1 MKKHTGLLTLSLM
14 LVTPA
19 LAGGAGAP
27 ATPRPAAA
35 CKSIAQIVTT
45 DPNFSTLATAVEAAG
60 LTQTLMSGQ
69 YTVFAPTNAAFA
81 KLPSDAL
88 AAALND
94 PALLRSILL
103 YHVVPGKVTAKQVMG
118 MSSAKT
124 AQGGSVLINV
134 MGGKVM
140 IDNATVTKAD
150 VMACNGIVHV
160 VDTVLMPAMAAAP
173 APAPATVTVTTPA
186 PAPAPASTAPAA
198 TDIMAIPA
206 MPVGMSGTTTTT
218 TTTTTDTTTSTT
230 DTAVSS
236 NTVYD
241 LITTDERFSTLRD
254 LLSDAELND
263 VLISNDFTVFAPTNE
278 AFAAV
283 DADTLALI
291 ASDPETL
298 KAVLTYHV
306 VPGKITADQVAAAT
320 QLRSAQGASLNF
332 KLDGTTQMV
341 NEAMVDGAGL
351 EASNGFIYAINQVL
365 LPPDLVLPTATVET
379 TVTTP
384 TVTVT
389 LPTAQ
394 SGANITEV
402 LSQPQFST
410 LLSLVQKAGLVD
422 ALVAGDV
429 TIFAPTN
436 DAFAKVPQATLDTL
450 MADMDKLKQVLL
462 FHVVTGR
469 VIDEGLNV
477 AQLRSMEGSSID
489 LMVDGTGYKVGVRG
503 ADGIMGGMVSSRA
516 DAGNSVIYP
525 IDSVLIPPTLK

>member
-27 ATPRPAAA
+27 AAPRPAAA
-35 CKSIAQIVTT
+35 CKSIAQIVMT

-60 LTQTLMSGQ
+60 LSQTLMGGQ

-186 PAPAPASTAPAA
+186 PAPAPVSTAPAA

-206 MPVGMSGTTTTT
+206 MPVGMTGTTTTT
-218 TTTTTDTTTSTT
+218 TTTADTTATTTDM
-230 DTAVSS
+230 AAS

-241 LITTDERFSTLRD
+241 LIVSDERFSTLRD
-254 LLSDAELND
+254 LLSDAGLTD
-263 VLISNDFTVFAPTNE
+263 LLINNEFTVFAPTND

-283 DADTLALI
+283 DPDTLALI
-291 ASDPETL
+291 ASDPDTL

-306 VPGKITADQVAAAT
+306 VQGKVTADQVAAAS
-320 QLRSAQGASLNF
+320 QLRSEQGASLNF

-341 NEAMVDGAGL
+341 NEAMVDGAGM

-365 LPPDLVLPTATVET
+365 LPPDLVLPTAPAAET
-379 TVTTP
+379 TTTA
-384 TVTVT
+384 TTTIVT
-389 LPTAQ
+389 LPAAQ
-394 SGANITEV
+394 SGTNITEV
-402 LSQPQFST
+402 LAQPQFST

-422 ALVAGDV
+422 ALMAGDV

-436 DAFAKVPQATLDTL
+436 DAFAKVPQATLDML
-450 MADMDKLKQVLL
+450 MADTDKLKQVLL

-469 VIDEGLNV
+469 VIDEALNV
-477 AQLRSMEGSSID
+477 TQLRSMEGSSID
-489 LMVDGTGYKVGVRG
+489 LMVDGTGYMVGVRG
-503 ADGIMGGMVSSRA
+503 ADGIVGGMVSSRA